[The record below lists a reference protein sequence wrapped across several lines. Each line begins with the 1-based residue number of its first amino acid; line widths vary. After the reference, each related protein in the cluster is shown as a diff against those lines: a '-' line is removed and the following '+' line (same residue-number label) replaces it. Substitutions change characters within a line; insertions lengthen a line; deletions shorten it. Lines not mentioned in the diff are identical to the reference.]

1 MIIYSGTRAEF
12 TQDVFA
18 NVIEEKVLAQLR
30 SRAGHSVAQA
40 EVRSWQNSL
49 QYMNNALLGA
59 GIPEDAGVAIEY
71 KIPLTS
77 KRVDFIV
84 SGEDESRNETVVI
97 VELKQWEAAE
107 ASCKDAV
114 VETFVGGAKRELLHP
129 SYQAWTYA
137 SLIRDFNAT
146 VQEDQIQ
153 LRPCA
158 YLHNCISDD
167 VINSEHYR
175 QHTDLAPAFLK
186 RDAGR
191 LQDFLARHIRHGDRS
206 RILYRIDNGKLKP
219 SKNLADHLASLLQGN
234 RDFKLVDDQK
244 IVYETALALSAKAQ
258 IDKKQV
264 LIVEGGPGTGKS
276 VVAIN
281 LLVELTQRQRLAHY
295 VTRNAAPRAVY
306 ESKLTG
312 SFTKSHITNL
322 FKGSGAYTEAP
333 PNGMDVLIVDEAHR
347 LNEKSGLYQN
357 LGENQIKEIIEAARC
372 SVFFIDEDQRVTLK
386 DIGEKKEIRNWAER
400 CGADVTELA
409 LESQFRCNG
418 SDGYLA
424 WVDHV
429 LQIRQTANT
438 TLEDIDYDFRVC
450 DSPNELRR
458 LIAERN
464 YEINKA
470 RIVAG
475 YCWDWKGKKD
485 PSIHDVVIPEHEFAM
500 RWNLASDS
508 SLWAVAPNSV
518 NEVGCI
524 HTCQGLELDY
534 VGVIIGEDFVIR
546 DGVVVT
552 DATRRSSQDRSIH
565 GYKKMLKEKPERAR
579 ELADRVIKNTYRTL
593 MTRGQKGCYIYCV
606 DEQTNDYIRQGL
618 GPSVGQN

>member
-1 MIIYSGTRAEF
+1 MIIYSGTRAQF

-30 SRAGHSVAQA
+30 ARAGHTVSQA

-59 GIPEDAGVAIEY
+59 GTPDDAGVAIEY
-71 KIPLTS
+71 RIPLTS

-84 SGEDESRNETVVI
+84 SGEDEARNETVVI
-97 VELKQWEAAE
+97 VELKQWEVAE
-107 ASCKDAV
+107 ASPKDAI

-137 SLIRDFNAT
+137 SLIRDFNET
-146 VQEDQIQ
+146 VQEDQIH

-158 YLHNCISDD
+158 YLHNCVSDD
-167 VINSEHYR
+167 VINADQYR
-175 QHTDLAPAFLK
+175 AHTDLAPSFLK
-186 RDAGR
+186 RDAKR
-191 LQDFLARHIRHGDRS
+191 LQEFLARHIRHGDRS

-234 RDFKLVDDQK
+234 REFKLVDDQK
-244 IVYETALALSAKAQ
+244 IVYETALALSAEAQ
-258 IDKKQV
+258 IGRKHV

-281 LLVELTQRQRLAHY
+281 LLVELTQRERLAHY

-333 PNGMDVLIVDEAHR
+333 RNGMDVLIVDEAHR
-347 LNEKSGLYQN
+347 LNERSGLNQN
-357 LGENQIKEIIEAARC
+357 LGENQVKEIIEAARC
-372 SVFFIDEDQRVTLK
+372 SVFFIDEDQRVTFK
-386 DIGEKKEIRNWAER
+386 DIGEKKEIRAWAER

-429 LQIRQTANT
+429 LQIRSTANT
-438 TLEDIDYDFRVC
+438 SLEDIDYDFRVC

-464 YEINKA
+464 YQANKA
-470 RIVAG
+470 RLVAG

-485 PSIHDVVIPEHEFAM
+485 PSVQDIVIPEHDFAM

-508 SLWAVAPNSV
+508 GLWAVMPNSV

-546 DGVVVT
+546 DGEALT
-552 DATRRSSQDRSIH
+552 DATERSSQDRSIH
-565 GYKKMLKEKPERAR
+565 GYKKMLKEKPERAHY
-579 ELADRVIKNTYRTL
+579 LAERVIKNTYRTL
-593 MTRGQKGCYIYCV
+593 LTRGQKGCYVYSV
-606 DEQTNDYIRQGL
+606 DEETRTYFRSCFL
-618 GPSVGQN
+618 R